1 MLGNQEEE
9 RSVHFQGRKI
19 SKGMLIFVVADIWNC
34 YNMDM
39 KKANWNLWRKDKMD
53 RPITT
58 LFMLMSVDGKIS
70 TGATDDLDVDKDF
83 PKIKGVNEGLHQYY
97 EIEQTT
103 DLWSFN
109 SGRVQEKMGVNKK
122 KIPRKTPVS
131 FVVIDNKHLNE
142 NGIRYFCALS
152 KEFVLITTNTR
163 HPAFNVEDENLHII
177 YQNELSL
184 KDALIKLKS
193 EYGCERITIQTGGTL
208 NNLFL
213 REKLFDYVDILI
225 APVLIGGKDT
235 STLIDGKSL
244 TEECELS
251 KLGVVKL
258 QECVVLENSYLRL
271 RYEVI
276 H

>member
-19 SKGMLIFVVADIWNC
+19 SKGMLIFVGADIWNC

-122 KIPRKTPVS
+122 KIQRKTPVS

-213 REKLFDYVDILI
+213 REKLFDYVDIII

>member
-58 LFMLMSVDGKIS
+58 LFMLMSVDRKIS

-213 REKLFDYVDILI
+213 REKLFDYVDIII